1 MTENFIKLNLI
12 IIWYIWCDSSN
23 ERWAPQ
29 ISNCLT
35 DKDKRVRTAA
45 IECLN
50 QLGDDIVS
58 DYAPMIAAQMHYEGD
73 GAASWKV
80 RNAACDVIVDMWV
93 QCLPPHS
100 FLPMEC
106 AFLFSYLRP
115 PLLTSFRPFVLP
127 PFSLLCF
134 FLPFLLSFPS
144 LPFPFPFPSNFRGST
159 ITLLYEAGFE
169 ELLNDS
175 DFAVR
180 NTAAGAIRFLHP
192 EEHDHDAIVPGR
204 KNMMKK

>member
-1 MTENFIKLNLI
+1 
-12 IIWYIWCDSSN
+12 
-23 ERWAPQ
+23 
-29 ISNCLT
+29 
-35 DKDKRVRTAA
+35 
-45 IECLN
+45 
-50 QLGDDIVS
+50 
-58 DYAPMIAAQMHYEGD
+58 
-73 GAASWKV
+73 
-80 RNAACDVIVDMWV
+80 
-93 QCLPPHS
+93 
-100 FLPMEC
+100 MEC

-127 PFSLLCF
+127 PFSLLVF
-134 FLPFLLSFPS
+134 PFLSFFPSFLPFPS
-144 LPFPFPFPSNFRGST
+144 LLFPSNFRGST